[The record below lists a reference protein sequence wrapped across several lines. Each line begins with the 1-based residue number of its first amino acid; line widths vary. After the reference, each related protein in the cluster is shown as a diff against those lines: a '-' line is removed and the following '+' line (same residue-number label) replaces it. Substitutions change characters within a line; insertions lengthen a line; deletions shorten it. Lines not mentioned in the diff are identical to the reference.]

1 MSQENVELTHRA
13 TDALNRRDLDAY
25 LALMD
30 EDVEVI
36 SRLAPMGE
44 GRYRGHDGFL
54 RWQQNLRDV
63 FPDWHAEL
71 VEARDVGDFT
81 MGLVRIRGH
90 GDESGAP
97 VDQVIW
103 QVGEWRDGKLV
114 RLSSHDS
121 EAEALE
127 AAGLS
132 EQDAHA
138 DSPPD

>member
-1 MSQENVELTHRA
+1 MSQQNVELS
-13 TDALNRRDLDAY
+13 NRVLDAFNRGDVEAARS
-25 LALMD
+25 LLD
-30 EDVEVI
+30 EDVEII

-63 FPDWHAEL
+63 FPDWHGEF
-71 VEARDVGDFT
+71 VEVRDVGDFT
-81 MGLVRIRGH
+81 MGLVRLRGH
-90 GDESGAP
+90 GGESGAP

-127 AAGLS
+127 AVGQS
-132 EQDAHA
+132 E
-138 DSPPD
+138 

>member
-1 MSQENVELTHRA
+1 MSQENVERSY
-13 TDALNRRDLDAY
+13 RVLDAFNRGDVEAA
-25 LALMD
+25 LALLD

-36 SRLAPMGE
+36 SRLAPIGE

-54 RWQQNLRDV
+54 RWEQNLHDV
-63 FPDWHAEL
+63 FPDWHGEFLEVRAL
-71 VEARDVGDFT
+71 GDFT
-81 MGLVRIRGH
+81 MAAVRVRGH
-90 GDESGAP
+90 GGESGVP

-103 QVGEWRDGKLV
+103 QVGEWRNGKLV

-132 EQDAHA
+132 G
-138 DSPPD
+138 

>member
-1 MSQENVELTHRA
+1 MSQENVERSYRVI
-13 TDALNRRDLDAY
+13 DAFNRGDVEAARSL
-25 LALMD
+25 LD

-63 FPDWHAEL
+63 FPDWHTEF
-71 VEARDVGDFT
+71 VEVRDVGDFT
-81 MGLVRIRGH
+81 MGLVRMRGH

-103 QVGEWRDGKLV
+103 QVGEWREGKLV

-127 AAGLS
+127 AVGLS

-138 DSPPD
+138 DS